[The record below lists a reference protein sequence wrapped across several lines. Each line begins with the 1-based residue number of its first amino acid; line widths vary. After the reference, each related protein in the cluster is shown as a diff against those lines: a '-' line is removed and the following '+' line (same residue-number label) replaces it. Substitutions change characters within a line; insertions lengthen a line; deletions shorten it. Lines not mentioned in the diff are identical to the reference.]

1 MKYCLGILVYLIS
14 FLMPNFS
21 SGQCKEWKWPAD
33 SSKAKEKF
41 ALFQDAAR
49 SKQYKQAL
57 PTLNWLLMKA
67 PDLNVSIYVRGAE
80 VMDALAM
87 QEKKP
92 ELRKSYVDS
101 LMLIYDLRMQH
112 CQDSTNVM
120 NRKAFAFYK
129 FNINGPEPE
138 KLMILMDQVI
148 CDSGAD
154 MMDGLIVPYM
164 ETMVVNQLKLKKF
177 SQEDIL
183 FRYERLVG
191 VIDQKKSLTKDEKA
205 KAKLNG
211 YRSQI
216 DELLLKIVKVDCEFV
231 KANLAP
237 KYKQN
242 PNDIV
247 LAKKIFNYLLEG
259 KCIKEPLWLETGEFI
274 FSKENDYGLAKNLGL
289 QFLLQENVEK
299 SKFYFEVSLKLA
311 PTASDS
317 AEVFVY
323 LGSMSAKAGDNVKA
337 RDQFRLA
344 IKAAPQHLEAF
355 ERIGDLYYA
364 AFMDCAK
371 KINMAD
377 DRFVFLGAYDYYQRA
392 GRKEKMELA
401 KNSFPSVE
409 EIFLMNYKSGQTV
422 HMGCWID
429 ESTILRTRD

>member
-1 MKYCLGILVYLIS
+1 
-14 FLMPNFS
+14 MPNFS
-21 SGQCKEWKWPAD
+21 LGQCREWKWPAD
-33 SSKAKEKF
+33 STKAKEKF
-41 ALFQDAAR
+41 ALLQDAAR

-57 PTLNWLLMKA
+57 PSLNWLLMKA
-67 PDLNVSIYVRGAE
+67 SDLHVSIYVRGAE
-80 VMDALAM
+80 VLDALATH
-87 QEKKP
+87 EKKP
-92 ELRKSYVDS
+92 RLRKMYVDS

-112 CQDSTNVM
+112 CMDSTNVM

-138 KLMILMDQVI
+138 KLMIIMDQVI
-148 CDSGAD
+148 CDSGAG

-164 ETMVVNQLKLKKF
+164 ETMVVNQFKLKTF

-191 VIDQKKSLTKDEKA
+191 VIDQKNSLAKDEKV

-211 YRSQI
+211 YRSRI

-247 LAKKIFNYLLEG
+247 LAKKIFNYLLDG

-274 FSKENDYGLAKNLGL
+274 FSKEHDYGLAKNLGL
-289 QFLLQENVEK
+289 QFLLQENEEK
-299 SKFYFEVSLKLA
+299 SKFYLEESLKLA

-323 LGSMSAKAGDNVKA
+323 LGSMSAKAGDNLKA
-337 RDQFRLA
+337 RDEFRHA
-344 IKAAPQHLEAF
+344 IKADPKHLEAF

-364 AFMDCAK
+364 AFVDCAE

-377 DRFVFLGAYDYYQRA
+377 DRLVFLGAYDYYQRA
-392 GRKEKMELA
+392 GRKEKMEMA
-401 KNSFPSVE
+401 KKSFPSIE
-409 EIFLMNYKSGQTV
+409 EIFLMSYKSGQPV
-422 HMGCWID
+422 QIGCWIN
-429 ESTILRTRD
+429 EATILRTRD